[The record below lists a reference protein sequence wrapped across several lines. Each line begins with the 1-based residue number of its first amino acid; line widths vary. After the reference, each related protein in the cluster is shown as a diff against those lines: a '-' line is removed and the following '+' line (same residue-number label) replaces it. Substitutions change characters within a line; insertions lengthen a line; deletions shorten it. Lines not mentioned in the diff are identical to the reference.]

1 MSHNISSRSRTTAG
15 VALLLV
21 LASVLLAACGSSS
34 STTSTAAS
42 ATQSASTTGTPT
54 GGAGGAGRFSALREC
69 LAKQGITL
77 PKFTPGQHHTPGA
90 GGLLGGGTT
99 GTGPKLPSGV
109 TRAQY
114 EAAIKKC
121 GGTPGR
127 FGGGAGRFRS
137 PAFKTALTKFSA
149 CMNENGVKLP
159 APNTSGTGPVF
170 NTTGIDTAS
179 ASFKTAEAKCA
190 SVLRASL
197 GAGAQGG
204 GVAGSQSG

>member
-15 VALLLV
+15 AALLLV
-21 LASVLLAACGSSS
+21 LASLLLAACGSSS
-34 STTSTAAS
+34 STSSTAATV
-42 ATQSASTTGTPT
+42 AQSASTSGAPASGT
-54 GGAGGAGRFSALREC
+54 GGAGRFSALREC

-90 GGLLGGGTT
+90 GGLLGGGTPGG

-114 EAAIKKC
+114 EAALKKC

-127 FGGGAGRFRS
+127 FGGRAGRSQS
-137 PAFKTALTKFSA
+137 PALKVALTKFAA

-159 APNTSGTGPVF
+159 APNTSGKGSVF
-170 NTTGIDTAS
+170 NTTGINTAS
-179 ASFKTAEAKCA
+179 TQFKTAEAKCA
-190 SVLRASL
+190 SVLRAGL
-197 GAGAQGG
+197 GAGGG
-204 GVAGSQSG
+204 ASGAQSG